1 MEEEK
6 EDEEHYVNS
15 FVSEFDEKLSS
26 PTFDEGLFWN
36 FMSRKQKLPV
46 NRTPNDKE
54 KEQRRK
60 YRTDY
65 YRYPFEFNRDVLL
78 LDEAMKFFGTADP
91 NLADVLAEKKKQNTA
106 WGMISLG
113 SIEAVVSVV
122 ICELLWLWCG

>member
-6 EDEEHYVNS
+6 KDEEHYVNS

-36 FMSRKQKLPV
+36 FVRSKQHLPV
-46 NRTPNDKE
+46 NKTPNDDDEEETSK
-54 KEQRRK
+54 RRI
-60 YRTDY
+60 DY
-65 YRYPFEFNRDVLL
+65 YRYPFEFDRKVKLL
-78 LDEAMKFFGTADP
+78 SEAMKFFNTTDP
-91 NLADVLAEKKKQNTA
+91 NLAKVLSEEKENTA